1 LLPPPKIFSSCT
13 STKTIKKEFKIP
25 NLPSTSTFFR
35 GVTNELVNSDVIC
48 NYTCKSYAR
57 KKNYECK
64 AAMRAKFI
72 ANGTDVVVEYSS
84 EDHNHNPIGVL
95 PHLSE
100 EMKVEIRDYLKQPNT
115 PTAKMIRNELLVFFN
130 LKIYDI
136 FI

>member
-1 LLPPPKIFSSCT
+1 
-13 STKTIKKEFKIP
+13 
-25 NLPSTSTFFR
+25 
-35 GVTNELVNSDVIC
+35 
-48 NYTCKSYAR
+48 
-57 KKNYECK
+57 
-64 AAMRAKFI
+64 MRAKFI

-95 PHLSE
+95 SHLSE
-100 EMKVEIRDYLKQPNT
+100 EIKVEIRDYLKQPNT